1 METMTGVHEQSAFKE
16 LTFGGSTS
24 VLTGGAAAAVLA
36 ILGLAGVAPGYLVAI
51 SVIALGVAMLF
62 EGGFVAAEYGKILS
76 RASDEGRKVKVE
88 LGGGLSGEALAGV
101 ASIALGVLGLL
112 GVVPEVL
119 IPIAAIVLGAGQMFG
134 SGVVSRLN
142 SLKID
147 ASSEHETAKQV
158 ASEAMSAAAGLQV
171 LVGLAAVVLGILAL
185 VGLAPLTLNLV
196 AMLALGSSFLLSGGA
211 IAGRVL
217 SYFA

>member
-1 METMTGVHEQSAFKE
+1 METMTGTHERNTFKE

-24 VLTGGAAAAVLA
+24 VMTGGAAAGVLA
-36 ILGLAGVAPGYLVAI
+36 ILALAGVAPGYLVAI
-51 SVIALGVAMLF
+51 AAIALGVAMLF
-62 EGGFVAAEYGKILS
+62 EGGFVAAEYGRILNAGS
-76 RASDEGRKVKVE
+76 NNGRLAKVE

-101 ASIALGVLGLL
+101 AGIVLGILALL
-112 GVVPEVL
+112 GVVPAVL
-119 IPIAAIVLGAGQMFG
+119 ISIAAIVLGAGQMFG
-134 SGVVSRLN
+134 SGITSRLN
-142 SLKID
+142 ALKID
-147 ASSEHETAKQV
+147 VSSEHETAKQV
-158 ASEAMSAAAGLQV
+158 ASEAMTAATGLQL

-185 VGLAPLTLNLV
+185 VGLEPLTLDLV

>member
-1 METMTGVHEQSAFKE
+1 METMTGTHEQRTFKE

-24 VLTGGAAAAVLA
+24 VMTGGAAAGVLA
-36 ILGLAGVAPGYLVAI
+36 IVALAGVAPEYLVA
-51 SVIALGVAMLF
+51 VAAIALGVAMLL
-62 EGGFVAAEYGKILS
+62 EGGFIASEYGKILNGGGES
-76 RASDEGRKVKVE
+76 GRRAKIE

-101 ASIALGVLGLL
+101 ASIVLGVLALL
-112 GVVPEVL
+112 GVVPAVL
-119 IPIAAIVLGAGQMFG
+119 VSIAAIVLGAGQMFG
-134 SGVVSRLN
+134 SGITSRLN
-142 SLKID
+142 ALKID

-158 ASEAMSAAAGLQV
+158 ASEAMTAATGLQL

-185 VGLAPLTLNLV
+185 VGLEPLTLDLV